1 MRIAVTGGNGKLGA
15 VTVTALRDAGHEVTN
30 LDISGPD
37 RWAFTRV
44 DFTDYGQ
51 TVDALAGI
59 DDRHGGVDA
68 VVHLA
73 AVPAPGL
80 WSDSATFHNNM
91 ASTFNVFQACRRLG
105 IGTIVYASSETLLGL
120 PFETP
125 PPYIPLD
132 EEYESRPESVYSVVK
147 ALEEELA
154 RKFVRWDPA
163 LSITALRFS
172 NVMVPSDYAEFPSF
186 DADARLRSWNL
197 WGYIDARDGAE
208 AIRLALEAKR
218 PGFDVFN
225 IFAADTVMSRPSAE
239 LVAEV
244 FPGVE
249 VRGEIAGTQ
258 SLTSG
263 EKAKR
268 LLGWTPTHSWRDGPH

>member
-15 VTVTALRDAGHEVTN
+15 VTVAALRDAGHDVTN
-30 LDISGPD
+30 LDIAGPD

-73 AVPAPGL
+73 AVPAGGL
-80 WSDSATFHNNM
+80 WADSATFHNNM

-105 IGTIVYASSETLLGL
+105 IRTIVYASSETLLGL

-154 RKFVRWDPA
+154 RKFVRWDPE

-172 NVMVPSDYAEFPSF
+172 NVMVPEDYAAFPSF

-208 AIRLALEAKR
+208 AIRLALEASR

-244 FPGVE
+244 FPTVE
-249 VRGEIAGTQ
+249 VRGEITGTQ

-268 LLGWTPTHSWRDGPH
+268 LLGWVPSHSWRDTLS